1 MKNRNSLIAIL
12 RDLSKG
18 ICSLSPLIARFALMC
33 YKYLHILLVSCFSAL
48 AVPFGLWSVLIVLDF
63 EGLFLRLF
71 LKGVSFSGSAIVIKG
86 RCHHWE

>member
-1 MKNRNSLIAIL
+1 MKNCNSLIAIL

-33 YKYLHILLVSCFSAL
+33 YLHILLVSCFSAL
-48 AVPFGLWSVLIVLDF
+48 AVPFGLWSGLIVLDF